1 MVHNLSQDFHMQ
13 HPKEVF
19 TFMSHH
25 SLVAKRSKCSFGM
38 VRINYLGHFI
48 SGKGVSTNLRK
59 VEAVAEWSSPKS
71 IKELRVS

>member
-1 MVHNLSQDFHMQ
+1 MVQNLSQDFHIQ

-19 TFMSHH
+19 TVMSHH

-38 VRINYLGHFI
+38 VRIKYLGHFI
-48 SGKGVSTNLRK
+48 FVKGIFTNLRK
-59 VEAVAEWSSPKS
+59 VEAIAEWSSPKS